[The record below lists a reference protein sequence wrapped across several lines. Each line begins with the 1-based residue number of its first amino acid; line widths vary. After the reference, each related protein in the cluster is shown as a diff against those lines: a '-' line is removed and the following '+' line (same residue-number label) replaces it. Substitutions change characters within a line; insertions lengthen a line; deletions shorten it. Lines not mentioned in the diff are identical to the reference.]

1 MTAVFVPERF
11 RDELSLHMVRNLRPA
26 PDPGTAL
33 ILGIHGPPGE
43 GKTHQTEMILQDAGV
58 QTLLVSGGEL
68 ESGEAGEPSQIVRDK
83 YLQAGTYRSNG
94 IAAAVLLNDADA
106 ALGSWGEM
114 TQYTVNT
121 QNVVTELMHLA
132 DYPMR
137 VEGQATPRVPIIIT
151 GNDFS
156 RLYGPLCRSGRM
168 NLFRWV
174 LTDEERLRIVGP
186 LFPALTRAELDE
198 ILRCYPGESVAFW
211 AAVRSEID
219 RHRMLDIVK
228 RHPLK
233 DLLLH
238 LVGGG
243 EIRPAHGIN
252 TTLDDVHHATKGLLA
267 HRQTVHL

>member
-1 MTAVFVPERF
+1 MYVPERF
-11 RDELSLHMVRNLRPA
+11 RDELSLHMVRNLRPT

-43 GKTHQTEMILQDAGV
+43 GKTYQTEMILQEAGV
-58 QTLLVSGGEL
+58 QTILISGGEL

-83 YLQAGTYRSNG
+83 YLQAGAYRTNG
-94 IAAAVLLNDADA
+94 IAAALLLNDADA

-132 DYPMR
+132 DYPTR

-174 LTDEERLRIVGP
+174 LTDKERMQIVNP
-186 LFPALTRAELDE
+186 LFPFLNPDELRE
-198 ILRCYPGESVAFW
+198 IFNNHPDQSVAFW
-211 AAVRSEID
+211 AAVRGEID
-219 RHRMLDIVK
+219 RQRMLDIVK
-228 RHPLK
+228 SHPLK
-233 DLLLH
+233 DLLGH
-238 LVGGG
+238 LVRGG
-243 EIRPAHGIN
+243 EVRPRQAHDV
-252 TTLDDVHHATKGLLA
+252 TLEDVQLAAKSLLS
-267 HRQTVHL
+267 HQETVHL